1 LEEIGDKYA
10 NRQACKRDLLMRGT
24 DEHHYIEHNRACL
37 VYGTRDF
44 WQPNG
49 RENVTKGRRQVYG
62 TRDFWQPNGPDS
74 QSASALLVP

>member
-1 LEEIGDKYA
+1 LSIDLWWFCRDGDCLEEIGDKYA

-49 RENVTKGRRQVYG
+49 
-62 TRDFWQPNGPDS
+62 PDS